1 MIPGPNL
8 VYECPKC
15 KRTVWRESLISGNTL
30 GSTLYSDGKRIS
42 PMLPEFPFIAK
53 CKECNTFYW
62 LDNKNRIGEFED
74 YEIRDYKK
82 PKESNT
88 SWLDNIMGE
97 YDEHKYDHIKSKF
110 ENEWKKPKEAEFLS
124 PNEYFEAIK
133 SKIYSNKDEEL
144 CLRLNLWWAFNDR
157 TRDYKDI
164 FLTEE
169 DKDIYESNCIA
180 LIEMLDKNDIRDKI
194 TIAELYRNL
203 GKYVECNKILNTIK
217 DKKYAMFKKILKKEC
232 EKNNKNVVEISEKYY
247 EKEKIV
253 MFTDKECQGGTIQ
266 RGKSMIR
273 KFLDKLWRFVRGGG
287 VGNSTYSA
295 YALPFY
301 RYMDKSPCTFE
312 HYINS

>member
-1 MIPGPNL
+1 
-8 VYECPKC
+8 
-15 KRTVWRESLISGNTL
+15 
-30 GSTLYSDGKRIS
+30 
-42 PMLPEFPFIAK
+42 MLPEFPFIAK

-88 SWLDNIMGE
+88 SLLDGIMNTSWLDDIMGE

-110 ENEWKKPKEAEFLS
+110 ENEWKKPKEVEFLS

-157 TRDYKDI
+157 TRNGKEI
-164 FLTEE
+164 FLTED

-180 LIEMLDKNDIRDKI
+180 LIEMLDKNEINDKI

-217 DKKYAMFKKILKKEC
+217 DKKYAMFKKILKREC

-253 MFTDKECQGGTIQ
+253 MFRDKEPQGEIK
-266 RGKSMIR
+266 REKRLIR
-273 KFLDKLWRFVRGGG
+273 RFLDRLWRFGRRRG
-287 VGNSTYSA
+287 
-295 YALPFY
+295 
-301 RYMDKSPCTFE
+301 
-312 HYINS
+312 

>member
-30 GSTLYSDGKRIS
+30 GSTLFSDGKRIS
-42 PMLPEFPFIAK
+42 PMLPEFPFIVK

-62 LDNKNRIGEFED
+62 LDKKNRIGEFED

-88 SWLDNIMGE
+88 CNTSLLDGIMNTSLLDNIMGE

-133 SKIYSNKDEEL
+133 SKICSNKDEEL

-169 DKDIYESNCIA
+169 NKDIYESNCIA
-180 LIEMLDKNDIRDKI
+180 LIEMLDKNEINGKI

-203 GKYVECNKILNTIK
+203 GKYIECNKILNTIK

-253 MFTDKECQGGTIQ
+253 MFRDKEPQGEIK
-266 RGKSMIR
+266 REKRLIR
-273 KFLDKLWRFVRGGG
+273 KFWDKLWRFVWRRG
-287 VGNSTYSA
+287 
-295 YALPFY
+295 
-301 RYMDKSPCTFE
+301 
-312 HYINS
+312 